1 MIMGLICYFIVLGC
15 FVATNKV
22 VVPPPSQSLHKE
34 GFQVNPAVP
43 LKIVNEMAMRCMVH
57 HM

>member
-1 MIMGLICYFIVLGC
+1 MGLICYFIVLGC

-57 HM
+57 NM